1 MRADH
6 HYETGSC
13 YIEANFDGLKSLI
26 DREKEYLFLIDRNVD
41 VLYGEFFQGRK
52 IIIDAREELKS
63 LETVNSIIEEMIAA
77 QMTRDTLLIGVGG
90 GITTDIAGFVAS
102 IYKRGIRVA
111 FVPTTLI
118 AQTDASIGG
127 KNGVNSV
134 SYKNMIGCFREPEWI
149 YANMEVLKSLSHE
162 DYLCGVAEVLKT
174 FIIGDRAKYFETVEL
189 LKSNNPYITED
200 VLKEVIEIKKAI
212 VQNDPFEGGERRV
225 LNLGHTFGHAIELLE
240 GVPHGIAVAKGIVI
254 ASKISHR
261 MGQLSKEEMERIE
274 TDFRD
279 IGLIDDRDIISCMSE
294 DLIGAIAQDKKRSED
309 FINFVTVKEIGSVRV
324 TTVNIKELEYVTK
337 DLCKHSG

>member
-1 MRADH
+1 M
-6 HYETGSC
+6 
-13 YIEANFDGLKSLI
+13 
-26 DREKEYLFLIDRNVD
+26 
-41 VLYGEFFQGRK
+41 LYGEYFHGHK

-63 LETVNSIIEEMIAA
+63 FETVNSIIEEMISA
-77 QMTRDTLLIGVGG
+77 QMTRDALLIGVGG

-118 AQTDASIGG
+118 AQADASIGG
-127 KNGVNSV
+127 KNGVNSE

-149 YANMEVLKSLSHE
+149 YANMAVLKSLSHE
-162 DYLCGVAEVLKT
+162 NYLCGVAEVLKI
-174 FIIGDRAKYFETVEL
+174 FIIGNRERYFETVEL

-200 VLKEVIEIKKAI
+200 ILKEAIAIKRAI
-212 VQNDPFEGGERRV
+212 VQRDVFESGERRV

-240 GVPHGIAVAKGIVI
+240 GIPHGMAVAKGVVI

-261 MGQLSKEEMERIE
+261 IGLLTKEDMERIV
-274 TDFRD
+274 TDFSE
-279 IGLIDDRDIISCMSE
+279 IGLIDKHITSCMPK
-294 DLIGAIAQDKKRSED
+294 DLIGAISQDKKRSED
-309 FINFVTVKEIGSVRV
+309 FIRFVTIKNIGSVGV
-324 TTVNIKELEYVTK
+324 TNINVKELKDVAK